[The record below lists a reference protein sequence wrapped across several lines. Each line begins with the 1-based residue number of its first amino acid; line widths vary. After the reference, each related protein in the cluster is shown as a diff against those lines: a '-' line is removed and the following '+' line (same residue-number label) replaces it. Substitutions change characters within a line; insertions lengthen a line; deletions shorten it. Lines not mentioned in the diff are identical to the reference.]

1 MSEASRRKFL
11 FLPPLMRFIVEFTT
25 WIWLLLAAIFIH
37 YGFAF
42 LLAFSVLSLALINAL
57 GDKRSADS
65 RNLGPSIPGWVRVS
79 VEVLSAILG
88 MFGAFYFGQYIFIG
102 FVVLLIQLS
111 ITLFSFLLDFK
122 RWMWLLG
129 RKDHAPKYVTKVH
142 KS

>member
-1 MSEASRRKFL
+1 MSEASKSKFL
-11 FLPPLMRFIVEFTT
+11 FLPPLMRFILELTT

-42 LLAFSVLSLALINAL
+42 LLAFSVLSLALLNTP

-65 RNLGPSIPGWVRVS
+65 KNLGPSIPGWVRVS
-79 VEVLSAILG
+79 VEVLSASLG

-102 FVVLLIQLS
+102 LVVLIPQIV
-111 ITLFSFLLDFK
+111 ITLISFSLDFK
-122 RWMWLLG
+122 RWLWLLG
-129 RKDHAPKYVTKVH
+129 KLDDPPNYVLVVH